1 MQHTSTSD
9 MMSSL
14 MQDFWKHKVILN
26 INKFWPK
33 QRVITDRLEYK
44 HEQRHCS
51 PYSLFQDARCVCSH
65 IGFEYSDQW
74 HQFHM
79 TVIPNDGISSRW
91 KCEAVNPLMSDPRLL
106 WKPSQVG
113 KKCDLLWMII
123 FSLPTPET
131 YKTKLNPKVTKKVL
145 TGYKFN
151 KMIILPY
158 LLHIPK
164 DKNKCLETGGMLWE

>member
-1 MQHTSTSD
+1 MLLLYKFNNFFTSWMAVLMSMGPEATGAADGTSSPLHKINENHEIMNLFQHTSTSD

-91 KCEAVNPLMSDPRLL
+91 KCEAVNPLMSDPRLS

-113 KKCDLLWMII
+113 KNCDL
-123 FSLPTPET
+123 FSED
-131 YKTKLNPKVTKKVL
+131 
-145 TGYKFN
+145 
-151 KMIILPY
+151 
-158 LLHIPK
+158 H
-164 DKNKCLETGGMLWE
+164 